1 MDASQAFFLLEL
13 SPGATSE
20 ELETSFRRLVM
31 KYHPDRNAD
40 RLEWSHRMT
49 VLLMEAHE
57 TASRRIAEE
66 AYERAAAAEKRRLAA
81 DLRFFAEAFDAA
93 RGGVLE
99 ALYTYYAY
107 GLENIPL
114 RSEGNL
120 RLRFTTAKNTLRKGL
135 GIFAS
140 LESRPAPPD
149 LKTRAAL
156 YQAFGGAFQQNMNIS
171 RILVPDGSED
181 HKAYRHYRNGSL
193 ILDSLIKKRFF
204 PKDFTVTDLGP
215 KSASLCEQELFLVI
229 TDYRLSVWMPEA
241 VIKLSL
247 LDGFSRLIKYEADMA

>member
-181 HKAYRHYRNGSL
+181 HKAY
-193 ILDSLIKKRFF
+193 
-204 PKDFTVTDLGP
+204 P
-215 KSASLCEQELFLVI
+215 
-229 TDYRLSVWMPEA
+229 
-241 VIKLSL
+241 
-247 LDGFSRLIKYEADMA
+247 